1 LAPARLAQESE
12 TMAKKRG
19 LILIVLSL
27 FMGVGAAWVANRW
40 VATQVAA
47 GEDEGTHV
55 VAAAIEIPYGTKVER
70 RHLKYVEIP
79 DGVAPIGFFTKA
91 EQVEGQVASTS
102 IARGEILIS
111 DRFVAHES
119 GSTLAA
125 LVSENM
131 RALTVRV
138 NDVIGV
144 AGFLLP
150 GNRVD
155 VLSSR
160 KTQDRRAVT
169 ETILQNIKVLAV
181 DQTAS
186 TEQNEPVIVRAVTLE
201 MTPAQAEVLVKART
215 EGEIQLTLRNPLDV
229 HAQAEPEPAPEPVQ
243 KPVVVRQAAPRP
255 VDTSATVTV
264 IRGTK
269 VDETKTKG

>member
-1 LAPARLAQESE
+1 MLKR
-12 TMAKKRG
+12 RG
-19 LILIVLSL
+19 LILITIALV
-27 FMGVGAAWVANRW
+27 MGFGAAYTANQWVA
-40 VATQVAA
+40 AQV
-47 GEDEGTHV
+47 GDDTEGDGVHV
-55 VAAAIEIPYGTKVER
+55 VAAAMAIPYGTKVES
-70 RHLKYVEIP
+70 RHLRFIEIP
-79 DGVAPIGFFTKA
+79 ADAAPTGAFTTL
-91 EQVEGQVASTS
+91 EDVEGTVATVA
-102 IARGEILIS
+102 IARGEILLA
-111 DRFVAHES
+111 DRFAEHES

-125 LVSENM
+125 LVSSNM

-160 KTQDRRAVT
+160 KEANRRAVT
-169 ETILQNIKVLAV
+169 ETILRNIKVLAV

-201 MTPAQAEVLVKART
+201 MTPDQAEVLVKART
-215 EGEIQLTLRNPLDV
+215 EGEIQLTLRNPLEKYS
-229 HAQAEPEPAPEPVQ
+229 EPEPEPEPVMQ
-243 KPVVVRQAAPRP
+243 NPVVSEQPRRP
-255 VDTSATVTV
+255 VNRSTTVTV

-269 VDETKTKG
+269 VDTTKTKT

>member
-1 LAPARLAQESE
+1 MFKR
-12 TMAKKRG
+12 RG

-27 FMGVGAAWVANRW
+27 VMGSAAAYTANRW
-40 VATQVAA
+40 VTSQVLNEEA
-47 GEDEGTHV
+47 DQGTHV
-55 VAAAIEIPYGTKVER
+55 VAAAMAIPYGTKVEG
-70 RHLKYVEIP
+70 RHLRYVEIP
-79 DGVAPIGFFTKA
+79 SDAAPTGFFTKI
-91 EQVEGQVASTS
+91 EDVEGMVSTTP
-102 IARGEILIS
+102 ITRGEILIAE
-111 DRFVAHES
+111 RFAAHES

-125 LVSENM
+125 LVGENM

-160 KTQDRRAVT
+160 RDGNSRAVT

-181 DQTAS
+181 DQTAT

-215 EGEIQLTLRNPLDV
+215 EGEIQLTLRNPLEV
-229 HAQAEPEPAPEPVQ
+229 VAEAEPEPEPEPEV
-243 KPVVVRQAAPRP
+243 KPAPKPAVSAPQPRP
-255 VDTSATVTV
+255 VNRSTTVTI

-269 VDETKTKG
+269 VDKEKTKS

>member
-1 LAPARLAQESE
+1 MFKR
-12 TMAKKRG
+12 RG

-27 FMGVGAAWVANRW
+27 VMGSAAAYTANRW
-40 VATQVAA
+40 VTSQVLNEEA
-47 GEDEGTHV
+47 DKGTHV
-55 VAAAIEIPYGTKVER
+55 VAAAMAIPYGTKVES
-70 RHLKYVEIP
+70 RHLRYVEIP
-79 DGVAPIGFFTKA
+79 SDAAPTGFFTA
-91 EQVEGQVASTS
+91 IEDVEGMVSTTP
-102 IARGEILIS
+102 ITRGEILIAE
-111 DRFVAHES
+111 RFAAHES

-125 LVSENM
+125 LVGENM

-160 KTQDRRAVT
+160 RDGNRRAVT

-181 DQTAS
+181 DQTAT

-215 EGEIQLTLRNPLDV
+215 EGEIQLTLRNPLEIV
-229 HAQAEPEPAPEPVQ
+229 AEAEPEPEPEPEV
-243 KPVVVRQAAPRP
+243 KPQPKPTVSAPQPRP
-255 VDTSATVTV
+255 VNRSTTVTI

-269 VDETKTKG
+269 VDKEKTKS

>member
-1 LAPARLAQESE
+1 MFNRRS
-12 TMAKKRG
+12 
-19 LILIVLSL
+19 LILLSL
-27 FMGVGAAWVANRW
+27 SLVMGAGAAYTANRW
-40 VATQVAA
+40 ASQQIV
-47 GEDEGTHV
+47 GEEENANTLV
-55 VAAAIEIPYGTKVER
+55 VAASMSIPYGTKVEG
-70 RHLKYVEIP
+70 RHLKMVEIP
-79 DGVAPIGFFTKA
+79 PDATPAGFFTSF
-91 EQVEGQVASTS
+91 EEIEGQVSRAPIS
-102 IARGEILIS
+102 RGEILIQE
-111 DRFVAHES
+111 RFAAHEA

-160 KTQDRRAVT
+160 KPAGGNTRAVT
-169 ETILQNIKVLAV
+169 ETILKNIKVLAV
-181 DQTAS
+181 DQTAT
-186 TEQNEPVIVRAVTLE
+186 TEKNEPVIVRAVTLE

-215 EGEIQLTLRNPLDV
+215 EGEIQLTLRNPLEEELEPV
-229 HAQAEPEPAPEPVQ
+229 IEPEPAAKP
-243 KPVVVRQAAPRP
+243 PVVAKKPAPRR
-255 VDTSATVTV
+255 VNRSSTIEV

-269 VDETKTKG
+269 VDKTKTKS

>member
-1 LAPARLAQESE
+1 MFKR
-12 TMAKKRG
+12 RG

-27 FMGVGAAWVANRW
+27 VMGTAAAYTANRW
-40 VATQVAA
+40 VTSQVLH
-47 GEDEGTHV
+47 EDTDHRSHV
-55 VAAAIEIPYGTKVER
+55 VAAAMDIPYGTKVES

-79 DGVAPIGFFTKA
+79 NDAAPAGIFTTI
-91 EQVEGQVASTS
+91 EDVEGMVSTTPVN
-102 IARGEILIS
+102 RGEILIAE
-111 DRFVAHES
+111 RFANHES

-125 LVSENM
+125 LVGENM

-160 KTQDRRAVT
+160 RDGNRRAVT

-181 DQTAS
+181 DQTAT

-201 MTPAQAEVLVKART
+201 MTPNQAEVLVKART
-215 EGEIQLTLRNPLDV
+215 EGEIQLTLRNPLEVVAAADP
-229 HAQAEPEPAPEPVQ
+229 EPEPEPEVKPQ
-243 KPVVVRQAAPRP
+243 PKPVVSKPRP
-255 VDTSATVTV
+255 RRVNRSETVTI

-269 VDETKTKG
+269 VDTEKTKS

>member
-1 LAPARLAQESE
+1 MFKR
-12 TMAKKRG
+12 RG

-27 FMGVGAAWVANRW
+27 VMGTAAAYTANRW
-40 VATQVAA
+40 VTSQVLH
-47 GEDEGTHV
+47 DDDSQGTHV
-55 VAAAIEIPYGTKVER
+55 VAAAMAIPYGTKVEN

-79 DGVAPIGFFTKA
+79 NDAAPSGIFTA
-91 EQVEGQVASTS
+91 IEDVVGMVSTTPVT
-102 IARGEILIS
+102 RGEILIAE
-111 DRFVAHES
+111 RFADHES

-125 LVSENM
+125 LVGDNM

-160 KTQDRRAVT
+160 RDDNRRAVT

-181 DQTAS
+181 DQTAT

-201 MTPAQAEVLVKART
+201 MTPTQAEVLVKART
-215 EGEIQLTLRNPLDV
+215 EGEIQLTLRNPLETV
-229 HAQAEPEPAPEPVQ
+229 ANTEPEPEPEPEVEPET
-243 KPVVVRQAAPRP
+243 KPVVSKPRP
-255 VDTSATVTV
+255 RAVNRSETVTI
-264 IRGTK
+264 IRGTQ
-269 VDETKTKG
+269 VDTEKTKS